1 METNQGGVPRAP
13 RFATPPSIPTA
24 HTRDGESWT
33 CSAPPVSRIDCRAV
47 FGSMERYR
55 RDSTRMDSSL
65 GRSRSVT
72 SPGAASEDSPGSSNP
87 LRVPIGVTMPGT
99 RQSNSRRPEVRM
111 AQRTVVISLIL
122 ITMMILK
129 LPARAQQKTFTQD
142 QVQGMLRFGL
152 GDGQAHDGDRVAIV
166 RAVSVKHQHRP
177 LAAQTL
183 LHHMSNIE
191 QKVSVRGRSTQT
203 ALPRS

>member
-13 RFATPPSIPTA
+13 RLATPPSIPTA
-24 HTRDGESWT
+24 HTKDGESWT

-47 FGSMERYR
+47 LGSMERYR
-55 RDSTRMDSSL
+55 GDSTRMDNSL

-87 LRVPIGVTMPGT
+87 MRVPVGVTMPET

-122 ITMMILK
+122 ITIMILK

-152 GDGQAHDGDRVAIV
+152 GDGQAHGGHRVAVV
-166 RAVSVKHQHRP
+166 RAVSVKHQRWR
-177 LAAQTL
+177 LAAQTPL
-183 LHHMSNIE
+183 RHMSDIG
-191 QKVSVRGRSTQT
+191 QKVPVQGRNTQNS
-203 ALPRS
+203 LPRC